1 VQLHQFLGG
10 LLFAAGNELDQLAML
25 FDGMSNKEIGSRLFI
40 SESTAGVHVSNIMA
54 KLGARSRAEAATLAL
69 RMHLLTNDTFE
80 H

>member
-1 VQLHQFLGG
+1 MDHTR
-10 LLFAAGNELDQLAML
+10 AML
-25 FDGMSNKEIGSRLFI
+25 FEGMSNKEIGSRLFI